1 MFIAKLFAATSL
13 IVVAVDAS
21 TSIVG
26 LDNNQL
32 LAPASAEAGRAR
44 DFSPAAARH
53 LGAKGV
59 QSVSAQPTR

>member
-1 MFIAKLFAATSL
+1 MLMAKLFAATSL

-26 LDNNQL
+26 LDSNPL
-32 LAPASAEAGRAR
+32 LAPASAEAGRVK

-53 LGAKGV
+53 LSVKGD
-59 QSVSAQPTR
+59 QSVSAQPSR

>member
-26 LDNNQL
+26 LDNNPL
-32 LAPASAEAGRAR
+32 LAPAS
-44 DFSPAAARH
+44 
-53 LGAKGV
+53 
-59 QSVSAQPTR
+59 VSAQPSR